1 MFNDLFFWFFLPA
14 CAITLGVVQGI
25 SKGKRKAAELDA
37 QERRNKQEAYRQK
50 LLDLKVNNPAEY
62 ILTLLNSDLE
72 NNILPSVLY
81 EDYDYGMDNETS
93 LQDRVLIVDSDL
105 PSKDEIGVKGYFQ
118 NGNPKKWSKSELPN
132 VYESVLYSICLQSI
146 QSCIS
151 ADCDNTFD
159 AILYNGHVCGY
170 SPTNG
175 QWTDSLIL
183 SLYVTKEQFSQ
194 IDVDHVDPKAC
205 FKALKGVSAAKLID
219 LTPIQPV
226 LSFNKEDGRFIE
238 SHKVDTYSGTNLA
251 SMDWQD
257 FEHLVRQVLELEFG
271 KNGGEVKVT
280 QASRDGGVDAVIFD
294 PDPLRGGKIVVQAK
308 RYTNTVPIE
317 SVRALAT
324 VVRQENAI
332 KGIMITT
339 SDYGPDS
346 YDLCKENPLLLLN
359 GAHLLSLLQKNG
371 LEGYINIAEA
381 KKNLKEVE

>member
-1 MFNDLFFWFFLPA
+1 MGV
-14 CAITLGVVQGI
+14 IVGLG
-25 SKGKRKAAELDA
+25 KGKEQRERAAVWREKIRKENEDNRKKKEIAHLI
-37 QERRNKQEAYRQK
+37 NSLYKSK
-50 LLDLKVNNPAEY
+50 LLDLREDNPAEY
-62 ILTLLNSDLE
+62 ILSLLNSDLE
-72 NNILPSVLY
+72 SRILPEVLF
-81 EDYDYGMDNETS
+81 EDYEYSMENKAS
-93 LQDRVLIVDSDL
+93 LHNRVLIIDSDL
-105 PSKDEIGVKGYFQ
+105 PSKDEIGVKGYFK
-118 NGNPKKWSKSELPN
+118 NGNPKAWSKTELPQ
-132 VYESVLYSICLQSI
+132 VFEDILYSICLQSI
-146 QSCIS
+146 NSCIT
-151 ADCDNTFD
+151 ADIDNTFD

-170 SPTNG
+170 SPING
-175 QWTDSLIL
+175 QWKDSLIL
-183 SLYVTKEQFSQ
+183 SLYVTKEQFSG
-194 IDVDHVDPKAC
+194 IDVEHVDPKAC
-205 FKALKGVSAAKLID
+205 FKALKGVSSAKLID

-226 LSFNKEDGRFIE
+226 MTFNKEDNRFIE
-238 SHKVDTYSGTNLA
+238 SHNVDTNSGTNIA
-251 SMDWQD
+251 SMDWQE

-308 RYTNTVPIE
+308 RYTNTVSVE

-339 SDYGPDS
+339 SDYGTDS
-346 YDLCKENPLLLLN
+346 YDLCKENPILLLN